1 MSRLLSKAMLRRD
14 LSVDALRGLL
24 VPQGHGARAGASHH
38 LVWSLFSDSAD
49 RDRDFLWREHAPGEF
64 YLLSE
69 REPIDRH
76 GLFDLLPSKLYSPE
90 LQSGDQ
96 LRFELRAN
104 ATVSRSTGLKTRGV
118 RSDIVM
124 HAIHGLRGGA
134 RAEAR
139 RTAVQQVAV
148 EWFSKQGERHGFS
161 VHALDVRAYDVL
173 EVARS
178 GAAPAT
184 FGILDLGGI
193 VQVQDPARFGD
204 VLSNGI
210 GRAKAFG
217 CGLMMVRR
225 A

>member
-1 MSRLLSKAMLRRD
+1 MSRLLTKATLRRD
-14 LSVDALRGLL
+14 LSIDAIRSLL
-24 VPQGHGARAGASHH
+24 VPRGQGARAGASHH

-76 GLFDLLPSKLYSPE
+76 GLFDLLPAKPYAPQ
-90 LQSGDQ
+90 LQAGDR
-96 LRFELRAN
+96 LVFELRAN
-104 ATVSRSTGLKTRGV
+104 ATISRSTGAKSRGV
-118 RSDIVM
+118 RSDVVM
-124 HAIHGLRGGA
+124 HAIHGFRGDA

-139 RTAVQQVAV
+139 RIAVKHVAA
-148 EWFSKQGERHGFS
+148 EWFAKQGDRGGFT
-161 VHALDVRAYDVL
+161 VGELDVRSYEVL
-173 EVARS
+173 QVARS

-184 FGILDLGGI
+184 FGVLDLTGI
-193 VQVQDPARFGD
+193 VHVQNPTRFLD
-204 VLSNGI
+204 VLVGGL